1 MNNLTKKEQEKVCSL
16 MLWNYIS
23 FDTIGDDDWND
34 YCGQMSSLELEDL
47 ATDAVKK
54 SQSNNQLLNEIS
66 LATGIIPSYLKTMT
80 IKDEIV
86 KHTAYNLAKENGIK
100 ILQTF
105 QTYTFSEYCI
115 KQEALNL
122 INIDI

>member
-47 ATDAVKK
+47 AIDAVKK

-86 KHTAYNLAKENGIK
+86 KHTAYNLARENGIK
-100 ILQTF
+100 IL
-105 QTYTFSEYCI
+105 
-115 KQEALNL
+115 
-122 INIDI
+122 